1 MTGLFCV
8 YVLCVC
14 VIVNMYMVFH
24 KKDTFLFFFHN
35 LLKWWSNCIKFLPVV
50 AEEVL
55 IQSIATKYGSWLNI
69 LC

>member
-14 VIVNMYMVFH
+14 VIVNMYTVFH

-35 LLKWWSNCIKFLPVV
+35 LLK
-50 AEEVL
+50 
-55 IQSIATKYGSWLNI
+55 
-69 LC
+69 